1 MAFASKV
8 YTLDQAVHLC
18 LQTDNEEDKDAD
30 SSTGGMSSGEEEEL
44 DHLLMNDCD
53 NDQELRLDASMFT
66 PKRHAVYPYITISDL
81 LRHQYISIYTSL

>member
-44 DHLLMNDCD
+44 DHLLVNDCES
-53 NDQELRLDASMFT
+53 DQELR
-66 PKRHAVYPYITISDL
+66 
-81 LRHQYISIYTSL
+81 